1 MAMPNAP
8 FVDLESVRVALG
20 PPVSSIF
27 DKKSIPDLSL
37 LDLGDLDWDD
47 LSDDEQAVQQAV
59 AFIRHQD
66 QSPPAPPDKPL
77 SHRSIM
83 FGFGAPRT
91 TTQARLKGRL
101 YKPQSN
107 AYKRHFTPAEDN
119 ILIDLLVQSAE
130 RGFPLTEDR
139 LRDTANHLLLVKHAG
154 NHIVSDISD
163 QHTLYDN
170 PELVENAPQVGVN
183 WPSRWLHMHHDKV
196 QKYWSRTLDAQRA
209 KALNPENVR
218 EWFSLLRQVY
228 VREGDKVDGEEE
240 GVMTEDR
247 IYSMDETCGWGDTA
261 ASERVIGGRG
271 KKNQYF
277 VRPTSREST
286 TLIVSTCADGR
297 VLRPFCI
304 FAASALRQ
312 EWISN
317 NPLNAA

>member
-1 MAMPNAP
+1 
-8 FVDLESVRVALG
+8 
-20 PPVSSIF
+20 
-27 DKKSIPDLSL
+27 
-37 LDLGDLDWDD
+37 
-47 LSDDEQAVQQAV
+47 
-59 AFIRHQD
+59 
-66 QSPPAPPDKPL
+66 
-77 SHRSIM
+77 
-83 FGFGAPRT
+83 
-91 TTQARLKGRL
+91 
-101 YKPQSN
+101 
-107 AYKRHFTPAEDN
+107 
-119 ILIDLLVQSAE
+119 
-130 RGFPLTEDR
+130 
-139 LRDTANHLLLVKHAG
+139 
-154 NHIVSDISD
+154 
-163 QHTLYDN
+163 
-170 PELVENAPQVGVN
+170 
-183 WPSRWLHMHHDKV
+183 MHHDKV